1 VGSTVTLD
9 EGETGVTCTIVND
22 DVAPTL
28 KLVKVV
34 VNGSNPGGTA
44 VADDW
49 TLTADAA
56 APFDDRDISTAGG
69 SGVFET
75 VYSNQGYDLAESGPG
90 DYVASAWSCDG
101 GSLVGS
107 TVTLDEG
114 ETGVT
119 CTITNTAKAMVT
131 VDKRFGGTVDPTI
144 DVDFYIFSGPR
155 IGTGSGFLGGTPIAS
170 DSTLGDADGL
180 LFDGVKLNPNAT
192 YTVCEDAVP
201 AGWDSTWW
209 IDADGDGVFG
219 AGETEIF
226 PYNPHATDPIPENF
240 GVLCYDF
247 TLGAGEALAIGIENT
262 PPPGGGQ
269 RTIGYWKNWS
279 TCTNGNQAAT
289 AANNGGAAEGFY
301 LVDDLLPQTIGDLT
315 IDNCED
321 AVSILDKRDINNG
334 KKRAGDAAFAL
345 AAQLL
350 AAQLNVDA
358 GAGTCAAA
366 TQAIADAQQLL
377 DDINFNGTGN
387 YFKGSNSNG
396 KGNANTGD
404 AEQAALAHQLAAIL
418 DAYNNGL
425 LC

>member
-75 VYSNQGYDLAESGPG
+75 VYSNQGYDLAENGPG
-90 DYVASAWSCDG
+90 DYVAGAWSCDG

-119 CTITNTAKAMVT
+119 CTIVNTAKAMVT

-180 LFDGVKLNPNAT
+180 LFDGVKLNPDAT

-279 TCTNGNQAAT
+279 TCTKGNQAAT
-289 AANNGGAAEGFY
+289 AASNGGAAEGFY

-377 DDINFNGTGN
+377 DDINFNGTGS